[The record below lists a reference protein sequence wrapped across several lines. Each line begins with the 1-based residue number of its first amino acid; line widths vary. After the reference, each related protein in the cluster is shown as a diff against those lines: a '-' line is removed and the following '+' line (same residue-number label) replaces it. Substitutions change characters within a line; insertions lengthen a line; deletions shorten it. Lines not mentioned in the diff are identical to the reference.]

1 MFKKYYQNKIILIT
15 GASSGL
21 GKNLALNYAKQ
32 GARIINLSRNKDK
45 MNHLNENLN
54 YLNQKKNLYYST
66 DVSDYDKVKEV
77 KNDLKSQ
84 NLIPDIVINN
94 AAGNFLC
101 PFNQLSKNGWKR
113 IIDIVLNG
121 SFNIYHNFGNEMIIQ
136 KKSGVFLN
144 ISTTYSQTGSAFVIP
159 SGSAKAGVDNMIK
172 GLTVEWSPHNIRLVG
187 IAPGPIKDSGGASKL
202 DPFNIFSLYSD
213 YNNPRRRS
221 AYPDEISNL
230 SMFLTS
236 DLADYINGQI
246 ISIDGGETIKNSGE
260 FNFITNI
267 PYHQKLIKKK

>member
-1 MFKKYYQNKIILIT
+1 MFTKFYQNKNVLIT
-15 GASSGL
+15 GANSGL

-32 GARIINLSRNKDK
+32 GARIINLSRDKNKMTLLNDK
-45 MNHLNENLN
+45 LND
-54 YLNQKKNLYYST
+54 LNQKSNKYFSV
-66 DVSDYDKVKEV
+66 DISDYDKVKEV
-77 KNDLKSQ
+77 KNNLKNQ
-84 NLIPDIVINN
+84 NIIPDIVINN

-121 SFNIYHNFGNEMIIQ
+121 SFNVYHNFGNEMISQ
-136 KKSGVFLN
+136 KKNGVFLN
-144 ISTTYSQTGSAFVIP
+144 ISTTYSPTGSAFVIP
-159 SGSAKAGVDNMIK
+159 SGCAKAGVDNMIK
-172 GLTVEWSPHNIRLVG
+172 GLTVEWSPYNIRLVG

-202 DPFNIFSLYSD
+202 DPFNIFSIYSD
-213 YNNPRRRS
+213 YNNPRNRS
-221 AYPDEISNL
+221 AYPNEISNL

-246 ISIDGGETIKNSGE
+246 ITIDGGETIKNSGE

-267 PYHQKLIKKK
+267 PFHQKLIKRK